1 MKFSETKSGRFFV
14 GFPWLTALLAYT
26 ISWCWSLIRPNTLYW
41 DDWVYI
47 FNQPK
52 SFLNEIFSKT
62 GLPPWRALI
71 DQELLGVGYWTIR
84 WLTFIMF
91 FMAGLFLFEILKK
104 IPFISLA
111 QSRNIVLLFLIFPLN
126 HARVPL
132 VMFGYTTSFFL
143 FFLAWMLLVKYS
155 SWASFLS
162 ACFCFTWSFMTHSVL
177 IFSVLP
183 ILHFA
188 YLRREQLL
196 CKKQNVKTLAQIG
209 MLLGA
214 PLMYYVLRSLY
225 WPPEAEYLWYHTL
238 YLRAVLVA
246 SVYFFPF
253 TVSAIGLVFWARSGK
268 RISSIALIITSG
280 FLAFAVGVFPYLSS
294 GNLDSRMTFFFWE
307 LDLTS
312 RHQLLMPL
320 GASAITV
327 AIVYFISEKK
337 SQPMLALI
345 SVVMISLNVYWGIGT
360 YVDSVKKDA
369 LEELLS
375 VELVGDKSSSFVFVD
390 ETRRFNFRESAYRF
404 YEFAGHLSNAGKVPV
419 PEVKYECEEGLNQ
432 TQVVISSG
440 KGLFE
445 AFFSRDLGLRLEI
458 GPCKS
463 S

>member
-1 MKFSETKSGRFFV
+1 MYV
-14 GFPWLTALLAYT
+14 
-26 ISWCWSLIRPNTLYW
+26 
-41 DDWVYI
+41 

-52 SFLNEIFSKT
+52 SFLNESFSKT
-62 GLPPWRALI
+62 GLPPWRAII
-71 DQELLGVGYWTIR
+71 DQELLGVGYWTVR

-111 QSRNIVLLFLIFPLN
+111 QSRSVVLLFLIFPLN
-126 HARVPL
+126 HARFPL
-132 VMFGYTTSFFL
+132 VMFGYTTSYFL
-143 FFLAWMLLVKYS
+143 FFFAWVLLVKHS
-155 SWASFLS
+155 SWISFVT
-162 ACFCFTWSFMTHSVL
+162 ACICFTWSFMTHSFL

-188 YLRREQLL
+188 YLRREQLVF
-196 CKKQNVKTLAQIG
+196 KKKSFKTFSQFG
-209 MLLGA
+209 MLLGS
-214 PLMYYVLRSLY
+214 PVLYYVLRSLF

-246 SVYFFPF
+246 SVYFLPF
-253 TVSAIGLVFWARSGK
+253 ALSAIRLVLRARSGK
-268 RISSIALIITSG
+268 RNSSKALIITSG
-280 FLAFAVGVFPYLSS
+280 FLAFAVGVFPYLAS

-320 GASAITV
+320 GASALTV
-327 AIVYFISEKK
+327 AIVCFISEKK
-337 SQPMLALI
+337 HQSTIALI
-345 SVVMISLNVYWGIGT
+345 AVVMILLNVFWGIGT

-375 VELVGDKSSSFVFVD
+375 VQLAGDKSSSFVFVD
-390 ETRRFNFRESAYRF
+390 ETIRFNFRESAYRF
-404 YEFAGHLSNAGKVPV
+404 YEFAGHLSNAGKDPVPV
-419 PEVKYECEEGLNQ
+419 VKYECEEGLNQ
-432 TQVVISSG
+432 TQVVISSD
-440 KGLFE
+440 KSLFE

-458 GPCKS
+458 KPCKS

>member
-1 MKFSETKSGRFFV
+1 
-14 GFPWLTALLAYT
+14 
-26 ISWCWSLIRPNTLYW
+26 
-41 DDWVYI
+41 
-47 FNQPK
+47 
-52 SFLNEIFSKT
+52 
-62 GLPPWRALI
+62 
-71 DQELLGVGYWTIR
+71 
-84 WLTFIMF
+84 
-91 FMAGLFLFEILKK
+91 
-104 IPFISLA
+104 
-111 QSRNIVLLFLIFPLN
+111 
-126 HARVPL
+126 
-132 VMFGYTTSFFL
+132 
-143 FFLAWMLLVKYS
+143 
-155 SWASFLS
+155 
-162 ACFCFTWSFMTHSVL
+162 MTHSFL

-183 ILHFA
+183 IPHFA

-225 WPPEAEYLWYHTL
+225 WTPEAEYLWYHTL

-268 RISSIALIITSG
+268 QISSKALIITSG

-390 ETRRFNFRESAYRF
+390 ETRRFNFRESAYRW

-419 PEVKYECEEGLNQ
+419 PVVEYECGEETDQ
-432 TQVVISSG
+432 TEIIISSD
-440 KGLFE
+440 KGLLE
-445 AFFSRDLGLRLEI
+445 SFFSGDLGLRLKI
-458 GPCKS
+458 GSCKAN
-463 S
+463 